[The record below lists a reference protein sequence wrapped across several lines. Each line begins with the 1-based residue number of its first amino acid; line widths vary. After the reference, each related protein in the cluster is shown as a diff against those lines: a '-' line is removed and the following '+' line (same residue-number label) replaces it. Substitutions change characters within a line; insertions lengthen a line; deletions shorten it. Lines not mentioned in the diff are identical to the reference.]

1 MAKGEKKTASK
12 NKKLEADLVSPYGY
26 PEDSRI
32 SIPFPLEDVGELKIG
47 QEISVTIKGCVNR
60 LEGDKYYSCIGLEVY
75 EKSFRRTGNSQAE
88 GIAKLSG
95 DSDDYDD

>member
-1 MAKGEKKTASK
+1 MAKGEKEKSTKS
-12 NKKLEADLVSPYGY
+12 KKLGADLISPSAFS
-26 PEDSRI
+26 EESRI

-47 QEISVTIKGCVNR
+47 QEISVTIKGCVTR

-88 GIAKLSG
+88 GIKKLAG
-95 DSDDYDD
+95 DDNDYDD